1 MGIVKYIGSQF
12 AKPQGFGGR
21 ISTLFMNMLN
31 KKQYSVVV
39 KLMKELSPGSV
50 LDIGFGNGFLLDK
63 LSQNNNA
70 DFYGIEISED
80 MLHQA
85 SVKNKKCID
94 NGKMHLSIASVNDM
108 DFQDETFD
116 FVYTVNTVYFW
127 NELEASYAEI
137 HRVLKNDGV
146 FANVFYSDKWLD
158 TLRYTQYHFTK
169 YSTDELINRVKEMN
183 FSKVELKEIQ
193 KEKAYCLV
201 VYK

>member
-31 KKQYSVVV
+31 KKQYGVVV
-39 KLMKELSPGSV
+39 KLIKELSPKSV
-50 LDIGFGNGFLLDK
+50 LDIGFGNGFLLNK
-63 LSQNNNA
+63 LSKNSNA

-85 SVKNKKCID
+85 SSKNKKCID
-94 NGKMHLSIASVNDM
+94 NGKMHLSIANVSDM
-108 DFQDETFD
+108 DFQNETFD
-116 FVYTVNTVYFW
+116 FAYTVNTVYFW
-127 NELEASYAEI
+127 DDLEASYTEI
-137 HRVLKNDGV
+137 HRVLKNGGV
-146 FANVFYSDKWLD
+146 FANIFYSDKWLD

-169 YSTDELINRVKEMN
+169 YSADELISRVKAMN